1 MCDTARS
8 QSDNPSAAVPQNNRN
23 NQINPSSS
31 IDNSHIT
38 DRQLRQLEE
47 EFQSLDALIS
57 AEKELRDASHRTRL
71 QELKIIPY
79 NSFLAGIT
87 SNNKLSDV
95 ELNKLIDERKKRNID
110 DNQHSQELIKLQIT
124 SEKWTAMQGQSILR
138 HMNHIGFHHTIYI

>member
-8 QSDNPSAAVPQNNRN
+8 QSDKPSAAVPQNNRN

-124 SEKWTAMQGQSILR
+124 SEKWTAMQGQSTLR